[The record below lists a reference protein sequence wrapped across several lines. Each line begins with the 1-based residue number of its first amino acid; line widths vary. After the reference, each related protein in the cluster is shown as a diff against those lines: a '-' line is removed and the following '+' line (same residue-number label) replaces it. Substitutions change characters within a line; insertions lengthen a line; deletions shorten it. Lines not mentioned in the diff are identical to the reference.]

1 MKQLESL
8 PWLELLLVAGPLS
21 LLVRE
26 QCRRMGLNPLLPL
39 LGLTAGVLAELL
51 RE

>member
-1 MKQLESL
+1 MSRFESF

-21 LLVRE
+21 LIVRE
-26 QCRRMGLNPLLPL
+26 QCSRMGLNPLLPL
-39 LGLTAGVLAELL
+39 AGLAVGVLAELL